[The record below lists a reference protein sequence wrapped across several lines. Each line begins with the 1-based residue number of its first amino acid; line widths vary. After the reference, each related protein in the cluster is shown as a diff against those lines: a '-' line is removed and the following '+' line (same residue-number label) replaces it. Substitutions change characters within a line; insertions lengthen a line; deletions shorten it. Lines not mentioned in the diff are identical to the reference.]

1 MSMADRPGNSED
13 DALRVLVV
21 DDEESMR
28 HFLVRALQ
36 RQGCEVTAAV
46 DGPTALEALG
56 SGAFDVMVTDIRMP
70 GMDGRELFAKARE
83 SSPGTRAVL
92 MTAYGSIKDAIA
104 ALEQG
109 AESYL
114 AKPFETDELVAT
126 VMKAGEKARLLSE
139 NRVLREQLS
148 GAGSFGGLVGQSSA
162 MRKLYRTIERVAR
175 ADGTVLITGES
186 GVGKELVARAIH
198 ARSGRGDG
206 PFVAAHCGALPQTLV
221 EAELFGV
228 VEGAFTGADRSRS
241 GYVERASSGTLF
253 LDEIAEVP
261 IEVQPSLLRFLES
274 GEVTPVGGEEVLHP
288 GVRVVAASNRDLR
301 LLVEEARFRPDL
313 FYRLDVLPVRV
324 PPLRD
329 RIEDIPLLV
338 AHFMVA
344 VGRPELVVPP
354 DVMAYL
360 QGLPWEGNVRELQNL
375 TERLAGTVEGD
386 VVTLDD
392 LPSEVH
398 GDDAVARAGFRPY
411 RLALEH
417 FEREYL
423 EGLLER
429 TGGNV
434 SEAARLGG
442 MARPSLHARIAAL
455 GIDLAGFRG
464 R

>member
-1 MSMADRPGNSED
+1 MNVADRCINPDD

-28 HFLVRALQ
+28 HFLVRALE
-36 RQGCEVTAAV
+36 RQDFEVTV
-46 DGPTALEALG
+46 VGDGSEALEALAA
-56 SGAFDVMVTDIRMP
+56 GAFDVMVTDIRMP

-83 SSPGTRAVL
+83 CAPGTLTVL

-114 AKPFETDELVAT
+114 AKPFETDEFLAT
-126 VMKAGEKARLLSE
+126 VTKAGEKARLLAE

-148 GAGSFGGLVGQSSA
+148 SAGSFAGLVGQSSA
-162 MRKLYRTIERVAR
+162 MRKLYRTIDRVAR
-175 ADGTVLITGES
+175 VEGTVLVTGES
-186 GVGKELVARAIH
+186 GAGKELVARAIH
-198 ARSGRGDG
+198 GRSGRTAG
-206 PFVAAHCGALPQTLV
+206 PFVAAHCGALPETLV

-228 VEGAFTGADRSRS
+228 VEGAFTGADRSRA
-241 GYVERASSGTLF
+241 GYVERATGGTLF

-261 IEVQPSLLRFLES
+261 LDVQPSLLRFLEN
-274 GEVTPVGGEEVLHP
+274 GEVTRVGSEEVLHP
-288 GVRVVAASNRDLR
+288 DVRVVAASNRDLR
-301 LLVEEARFRPDL
+301 LLVEEARFRDDL
-313 FYRLDVLPVRV
+313 FYRLDVLPVLV

-329 RIEDIPLLV
+329 RTEDIPLLV
-338 AHFMVA
+338 AHFLVSI
-344 VGRPELVVPP
+344 GRPELTVPP

-360 QGLPWEGNVRELQNL
+360 QGLAWDGNVRELQNL

-386 VVTLDD
+386 VVTLED
-392 LPSEVH
+392 LPSEVR
-398 GDDAVARAGFRPY
+398 GGEPASRAGFHPY
-411 RLALEH
+411 RLAMEQ

-423 EGLLER
+423 EGLLGR

-455 GIDLAGFRG
+455 GIDLAHFRG
-464 R
+464 G